1 MTGEGVGAMEGQQSD
16 EDGEKLWDVRGEN
29 DPLSTYY
36 RHADNEN
43 DLNEMIRFKRIF
55 FRICGVVERNCA
67 EKVSN
72 FSAPF
77 IVGQLRNDFS

>member
-36 RHADNEN
+36 RHAGNEN

-67 EKVSN
+67 ESFK
-72 FSAPF
+72 FLCAF
-77 IVGQLRNDFS
+77 HRWATAE